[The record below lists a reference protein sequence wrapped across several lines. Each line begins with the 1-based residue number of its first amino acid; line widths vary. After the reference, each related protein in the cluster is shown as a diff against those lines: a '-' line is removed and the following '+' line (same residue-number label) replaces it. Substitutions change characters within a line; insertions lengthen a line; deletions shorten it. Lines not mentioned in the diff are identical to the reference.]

1 MPASVY
7 KGTIRMYSSYFF
19 KGCDNMIEIGINK
32 ITKDYGFGPILND
45 INFEVKTNERIA
57 LVGENGSGKSSLL
70 NIIAGTIK
78 PDSGTIS
85 IRKNAKIAY
94 LKQLIE
100 NRNDNITV
108 KDVLYEGVKD
118 LMNLRDKLTEYEEK
132 ITNSTPNDIERLIV
146 RYTNLQTEFINMS
159 GYEIDAKVEKV
170 IKGFKIDKTILS
182 RKFNSLSG
190 GEKTIITLAS
200 IIISE
205 PDILLLDEPTN
216 YLDIDTLEWLE
227 DYLRKY
233 KGTILMI
240 SHDRYFLDEV
250 ATKIILLE
258 NKKINIFHGNYTKYL
273 KENEERINKEFK
285 DYKDQQKQIKAMEAS
300 IKRLIE
306 YGNIAKNEM
315 FFKRAESIRKRLDK
329 LEKLQKPIEKDSIP
343 LQFRSTRS
351 GNIVLEL
358 NNININYPDKTILKD
373 ASLKIFYQEKICL
386 LGNNGSGKSSLVKY
400 ILTQSNNYGTNIKIG
415 YIPQEISFEDE
426 NKTVYEEAKDFF
438 IGDETHLRSAL
449 SKFYFFK
456 DNILKRLKNLSG
468 GEKVRL
474 KLFCLIQKDINF
486 LILDEPT
493 NHIDIETKEILE
505 SALKEYKATLLFI
518 SHDRYFIN
526 SLATRIIYIEDY
538 KIKTLPGN
546 YNDYK
551 HFKDEKKKGND

>member
-159 GYEIDAKVEKV
+159 GYEIDAKVGKV

-216 YLDIDTLEWLE
+216 YLDMDTLEWLE

-250 ATKIILLE
+250 ATQIILLE

-306 YGNIAKNEM
+306 YGNIAKNET

-373 ASLKIFYQEKICL
+373 TSLKIFYQEKICL

>member
-216 YLDIDTLEWLE
+216 HLDIDTLEWLE

-456 DNILKRLKNLSG
+456 DNILKRLKDLSG

-526 SLATRIIYIEDY
+526 LLATRIIYIEDY

>member
-1 MPASVY
+1 
-7 KGTIRMYSSYFF
+7 
-19 KGCDNMIEIGINK
+19 MIEIGINK

-100 NRNDNITV
+100 DRNDNITV

>member
-45 INFEVKTNERIA
+45 ISFEVKTNERIA

-216 YLDIDTLEWLE
+216 YLDIDALEWLE

-258 NKKINIFHGNYTKYL
+258 NKKTNIFHGNYTKYL

>member
-1 MPASVY
+1 M
-7 KGTIRMYSSYFF
+7 
-19 KGCDNMIEIGINK
+19 
-32 ITKDYGFGPILND
+32 
-45 INFEVKTNERIA
+45 
-57 LVGENGSGKSSLL
+57 
-70 NIIAGTIK
+70 NI
-78 PDSGTIS
+78 
-85 IRKNAKIAY
+85 
-94 LKQLIE
+94 
-100 NRNDNITV
+100 
-108 KDVLYEGVKD
+108 
-118 LMNLRDKLTEYEEK
+118 
-132 ITNSTPNDIERLIV
+132 
-146 RYTNLQTEFINMS
+146 
-159 GYEIDAKVEKV
+159 
-170 IKGFKIDKTILS
+170 
-182 RKFNSLSG
+182 
-190 GEKTIITLAS
+190 AS
-200 IIISE
+200 ISISE

-456 DNILKRLKNLSG
+456 DNILKRLKKLSG

>member
-45 INFEVKTNERIA
+45 ISFEVKTNERIA

>member
-100 NRNDNITV
+100 DRNDNITV

>member
-216 YLDIDTLEWLE
+216 HLDIDTLEWLE
-227 DYLRKY
+227 DYIRKY

-285 DYKDQQKQIKAMEAS
+285 DYKDQQKQIKAMEES

-551 HFKDEKKKGND
+551 HFKDEKKKGNG

>member
-7 KGTIRMYSSYFF
+7 KGTIRMYISYFF

-100 NRNDNITV
+100 DRNDNITV

>member
-1 MPASVY
+1 
-7 KGTIRMYSSYFF
+7 
-19 KGCDNMIEIGINK
+19 MIEIGINK

-100 NRNDNITV
+100 DRNDNITV

-351 GNIVLEL
+351 GNIVL
-358 NNININYPDKTILKD
+358 
-373 ASLKIFYQEKICL
+373 
-386 LGNNGSGKSSLVKY
+386 
-400 ILTQSNNYGTNIKIG
+400 
-415 YIPQEISFEDE
+415 
-426 NKTVYEEAKDFF
+426 
-438 IGDETHLRSAL
+438 
-449 SKFYFFK
+449 
-456 DNILKRLKNLSG
+456 
-468 GEKVRL
+468 
-474 KLFCLIQKDINF
+474 
-486 LILDEPT
+486 
-493 NHIDIETKEILE
+493 
-505 SALKEYKATLLFI
+505 
-518 SHDRYFIN
+518 
-526 SLATRIIYIEDY
+526 
-538 KIKTLPGN
+538 
-546 YNDYK
+546 
-551 HFKDEKKKGND
+551 

>member
-100 NRNDNITV
+100 DRNDNITV

-456 DNILKRLKNLSG
+456 DNILKRLKKLSG

>member
-7 KGTIRMYSSYFF
+7 KGTIQMYSSYFF

-32 ITKDYGFGPILND
+32 ITKNYGFGPILND
-45 INFEVKTNERIA
+45 ISFEVKTNERIA

-85 IRKNAKIAY
+85 IRKNAKVAY

-100 NRNDNITV
+100 NRSDNITV

-132 ITNSTPNDIERLIV
+132 ITNSTPDDIERLIV

-170 IKGFKIDKTILS
+170 IKGFKIDKTILP

-190 GEKTIITLAS
+190 GEKTIITLAA

-216 YLDIDTLEWLE
+216 HLDIDTLEWLE

-343 LQFRSTRS
+343 LQFKSTRS

-358 NNININYPDKTILKD
+358 NNINIDYPDKTILKD
-373 ASLKIFYQEKICL
+373 TSLKISYQEKICL

-400 ILTQSNNYGTNIKIG
+400 ILTQGNNYGTNIKIG
-415 YIPQEISFEDE
+415 YIPQEISFKDE

-474 KLFCLIQKDINF
+474 KLFCLMQKDINF

-505 SALKEYKATLLFI
+505 SSLKEYNATLLFI

-526 SLATRIIYIEDY
+526 SLATRIIYIEDN
-538 KIKTLPGN
+538 KLKTLPGN
-546 YNDYK
+546 YDDYK
-551 HFKDEKKKGND
+551 HFKNNKKERN

>member
-159 GYEIDAKVEKV
+159 GYEIDAKVGKV
-170 IKGFKIDKTILS
+170 IKGFKIDKTVLS

-216 YLDIDTLEWLE
+216 YLDMDTLEWLE

-250 ATKIILLE
+250 ATQIILLE

-306 YGNIAKNEM
+306 YGNIAKNET

-373 ASLKIFYQEKICL
+373 TSLKIFYQEKICL

>member
-100 NRNDNITV
+100 DRNDNITV

-400 ILTQSNNYGTNIKIG
+400 MLTQSNNYGTNIKIG

>member
-505 SALKEYKATLLFI
+505 TALKEYKATLLFI

>member
-1 MPASVY
+1 
-7 KGTIRMYSSYFF
+7 
-19 KGCDNMIEIGINK
+19 MIEIGINK

>member
-1 MPASVY
+1 
-7 KGTIRMYSSYFF
+7 
-19 KGCDNMIEIGINK
+19 MIEIGINK

-100 NRNDNITV
+100 DRNDNITV

-300 IKRLIE
+300 IKRIIE

>member
-250 ATKIILLE
+250 ATQIILLE

>member
-118 LMNLRDKLTEYEEK
+118 LMNLRNKLTEYEEK

-190 GEKTIITLAS
+190 GEKNIITLAS

-306 YGNIAKNEM
+306 YGNIAKSEM

>member
-1 MPASVY
+1 
-7 KGTIRMYSSYFF
+7 
-19 KGCDNMIEIGINK
+19 MIEIGINK

-216 YLDIDTLEWLE
+216 HLDIDTLEWLE

-456 DNILKRLKNLSG
+456 DNILKRLKDLSG

-551 HFKDEKKKGND
+551 HFKDEKKKGNG

>member
-273 KENEERINKEFK
+273 KENEERINKKFK

-351 GNIVLEL
+351 GNIVLGL

>member
-108 KDVLYEGVKD
+108 KDALYEGVKD

>member
-100 NRNDNITV
+100 DRNDNITV

-373 ASLKIFYQEKICL
+373 TSLKIFYQEKICL

>member
-45 INFEVKTNERIA
+45 ISFEVKTNERIA

-351 GNIVLEL
+351 GNIVLGL

>member
-216 YLDIDTLEWLE
+216 HLDIDTLEWLE
-227 DYLRKY
+227 DYIRKY

-285 DYKDQQKQIKAMEAS
+285 DYKDQQKQIKAMEES
-300 IKRLIE
+300 IRRLIE

>member
-306 YGNIAKNEM
+306 YGNIAKSEM

-526 SLATRIIYIEDY
+526 SLATRIIYIEDH

>member
-1 MPASVY
+1 
-7 KGTIRMYSSYFF
+7 
-19 KGCDNMIEIGINK
+19 MIEIGINK

-108 KDVLYEGVKD
+108 KDALYEGVKD

>member
-1 MPASVY
+1 
-7 KGTIRMYSSYFF
+7 
-19 KGCDNMIEIGINK
+19 MIEIGINK

-45 INFEVKTNERIA
+45 ISFEVKTNERIA

-100 NRNDNITV
+100 NRNNNITV

-146 RYTNLQTEFINMS
+146 RYTNLQAEFINMS

-216 YLDIDTLEWLE
+216 HLDIDTLEWLE

-456 DNILKRLKNLSG
+456 DNILKRLKDLSG

>member
-45 INFEVKTNERIA
+45 ISFEVKTNERIA

-216 YLDIDTLEWLE
+216 HLDIDTLEWLE

-351 GNIVLEL
+351 GNIVLGL

>member
-45 INFEVKTNERIA
+45 ISFEVKTNERIA

-100 NRNDNITV
+100 NRNNNITV

-146 RYTNLQTEFINMS
+146 RYTNLQAEFINMS

-216 YLDIDTLEWLE
+216 HLDIDTLEWLE

-285 DYKDQQKQIKAMEAS
+285 DYKDQQKQIKAMEES